1 MCVNVNLFASFYQ
14 FSLPAL
20 LLLSDPNN
28 TCDDGLI
35 RLADGATLNEGRLE
49 ICYYGHWGTVCDD
62 GFNSEAATVAC
73 RQLGFE
79 GEGYHYF
86 ILCVCVCVCV
96 LLYKQYCS
104 SAQPSKCIELVNCH
118 QLDTHSLKDRI
129 VLAGTCFLPSCM

>member
-1 MCVNVNLFASFYQ
+1 MSI
-14 FSLPAL
+14 SLPLSLSLPPSL

-86 ILCVCVCVCV
+86 ILCVCVCVCCYTNNTAA
-96 LLYKQYCS
+96 L
-104 SAQPSKCIELVNCH
+104 
-118 QLDTHSLKDRI
+118 HSLLN
-129 VLAGTCFLPSCM
+129 V